1 MSVGL
6 DNRVSHLEKVLEN
19 YIVSTGEALASLSHE
34 MKDFKDEM
42 KDFKEESRADRRN
55 MNKQWGHLANKMGTI
70 VEDIIRPGIR
80 PALKTYFHS
89 DPVFIGNHI
98 HRKVKK
104 TGLEGEFDIVAMD
117 ENQIYLVEVKSS
129 PGKTEIKKLATR
141 TIPRFRQLFP
151 EFESYPVIPIFGSL
165 SFTDGLISYA
175 SESGIYLMGYR
186 EWDYLDI
193 LNFAEVNS
201 PN

>member
-19 YIVSTGEALASLSHE
+19 YIVSTGEALASLSHEMKDFKDEMKDFKDE

-165 SFTDGLISYA
+165 SFHRWIDFICLGIRNISH
-175 SESGIYLMGYR
+175 GI
-186 EWDYLDI
+186 
-193 LNFAEVNS
+193 
-201 PN
+201 P